1 MRIPEK
7 LEELIRQI
15 KEENH
20 SDEEWFAL
28 DKEVDWYLSIL
39 PKELRDYFVDSG
51 AGEMLMTICGG
62 IPYDRALRSYGVVID
77 EETGAFLSWGQLE
90 PGETLEYD
98 PTTQSYK
105 RSCELNKQ

>member
-1 MRIPEK
+1 MIPGK
-7 LEELIRQI
+7 LRELIYAI
-15 KEENH
+15 MEEEH

-28 DKEVDWYLSIL
+28 EKEMNRYLRIL
-39 PKELRDYFVDSG
+39 PKESRDYFADSG
-51 AGEMLMTICGG
+51 AGEMLKKICDG

-98 PTTQSYK
+98 PKTQSYK
-105 RSCELNKQ
+105 RSCELNKR

>member
-1 MRIPEK
+1 MRVPDK
-7 LEELIRQI
+7 LEDLIHRI
-15 KEENH
+15 KWGDY

-28 DKEVDWYLSIL
+28 DKEVDQYFRTL
-39 PKELRDYFVDSG
+39 PEELQEYFIDSG
-51 AGEMLMTICGG
+51 AGEVLETICDG

-98 PTTQSYK
+98 PKTKSYK
-105 RSCELNKQ
+105 RSCELDKA

>member
-1 MRIPEK
+1 MKVPEK

-15 KEENH
+15 MEENYPD
-20 SDEEWFAL
+20 DEWLAL
-28 DKEVDWYLSIL
+28 NKEVDRYFRIL
-39 PKELRDYFVDSG
+39 PEELQEYFVDSG
-51 AGEMLMTICGG
+51 AGEVLETICDG

-98 PTTQSYK
+98 PETQSYK